1 MTSLMWPLSRAD
13 SSRQLSSMFTPSRLR
28 LARARLG
35 LTRTKLAELSGISL
49 RTLTEYEN
57 EERSP
62 SDDNLGRLSE
72 VLSVPRSFFERDVI
86 ETIPVEAASFR
97 KLSKASATRRDAVLA
112 NAALM
117 LEFFEVLEQHF
128 KLPTPA
134 IPTLDKLGPARAAA
148 LVRHQWALGDRPIS
162 NMLHLLESKGVRVA
176 TLNHEYVD
184 IDAFCFYRDAVP
196 YVLLN
201 TSKSA
206 ERQRFDLAHELGH
219 LVLHSDT
226 EMEAASSKERE
237 AQANEFAANFL
248 MPTSGVRQ
256 QLMSGASLE
265 RILSAR
271 SFWKVSAMAMTHRL
285 KELDLVSD
293 WQYRSICITLSERG
307 FRREEPGGIT
317 PETSQLL
324 RKVFYGGVARISF
337 KVAAAEL
344 DLSPSEIRSYARDL
358 VPMGA

>member
-1 MTSLMWPLSRAD
+1 
-13 SSRQLSSMFTPSRLR
+13 MFTPSRLR
-28 LARARLG
+28 LARVRLG

-62 SDDNLGRLSE
+62 SDENLVRLARA
-72 VLSVPRSFFERDVI
+72 LSVPRQFFEREAI
-86 ETIPVEAASFR
+86 EPVPVEAASFR

-112 NAALM
+112 NAALA
-117 LEFFEVLEQHF
+117 LEFFGMLEQHF
-128 KLPTPA
+128 RLPDSA
-134 IPTLDKLGPARAAA
+134 IPTLDKLGPARAAD

-162 NMLHLLESKGVRVA
+162 NMVHLLEAKGSRVA
-176 TLNHEYVD
+176 SLNHDYGD
-184 IDAFCFYRDAVP
+184 IDAFCFYRDATP
-196 YVLLN
+196 YVFLN

-219 LVLHSDT
+219 LVLHSEI
-226 EMEAASSKERE
+226 EMETASSKERE

-248 MPTSGVRQ
+248 MPASAVRQ
-256 QLMSGASLE
+256 QLMSGASLD
-265 RILSAR
+265 RILTAR
-271 SFWKVSAMAMTHRL
+271 TYWKVSAMAMTHRL
-285 KELDLVSD
+285 HELHLMSD
-293 WQYRSICITLSERG
+293 WQYRSTCITLSERG

-324 RKVFYGGVARISF
+324 RKVLYGSTARLSF
-337 KVAAAEL
+337 KAAADEL
-344 DLSPSEIRSYARDL
+344 DLTASEIRSYARDL